1 MAKKIPLLPN
11 IITAFGLSCGL
22 FVIFRMTLTEP
33 GESDYQRVMTSVM
46 LLIVAAFADLLDG
59 FIARAMK
66 AESEFGG
73 VFDCLADAISF
84 GVAPAVLIL
93 KSVSQSTDTRYA
105 HLIMIA
111 SMVFAV
117 CGVLRLVRFAVT
129 SQLEKEDKE
138 AREAS
143 KKHFTGLPIP
153 AGCAAAVSADLVLI
167 SPDAPYWFAPET
179 RVLILFLLLLFLG
192 YLMISR
198 WKFFSF
204 KTLNIRVASFQV
216 VLLTA
221 ISAVLIFY
229 GILQHFA
236 FTLFAIAWLY
246 VIVALSLSMTRY
258 FAGKRVQQLE
268 DFEPEPESDLEN
280 EE

>member
-1 MAKKIPLLPN
+1 MVKKIPLLPN

-33 GESDYQRVMTSVM
+33 GESDYQRVMTSVI

-59 FIARAMK
+59 FVARAMK

-84 GVAPAVLIL
+84 GVAPSVVIL
-93 KSVSQSTDTRYA
+93 KSVSLSTDSVYSY
-105 HLIMIA
+105 LIMIA
-111 SMVFAV
+111 SMVFSV
-117 CGVLRLVRFAVT
+117 CGVLRLVRFAVS
-129 SQLEKEDKE
+129 SQLEKEDQQAKE
-138 AREAS
+138 DS
-143 KKHFTGLPIP
+143 KKHFTGLPITAACP
-153 AGCAAAVSADLVLI
+153 AAISANLFLM
-167 SPDAPYWFAPET
+167 SPDVASWITIRPET
-179 RVLILFLLLLFLG
+179 RVLILFSLLLLLG

-198 WKFFSF
+198 WKFFSV
-204 KTLNIRVASFQV
+204 KMLNIRVASFQI
-216 VLLTA
+216 VLVTA

-236 FTLFAIAWLY
+236 ITLFAISWLY
-246 VIVALSLSMTRY
+246 VIVALLLSMIRY

-268 DFEPEPESDLEN
+268 EFEPEPDLDDGD
-280 EE
+280 